1 MNNQNSNKYIY
12 VFNIK
17 YIDIINNTITRI
29 ISDLVRNRSIYK
41 KYKTDIKEKKFS
53 KRVRRISGGK

>member
-41 KYKTDIKEKKFS
+41 KYKTDIKEKKVS
-53 KRVRRISGGK
+53 KRVRTISGGK

>member
-17 YIDIINNTITRI
+17 YIYIINNTITRI

-41 KYKTDIKEKKFS
+41 KYKTDIKEKKVS
-53 KRVRRISGGK
+53 KRVRTISGGK